1 MEKEIWKQVKGFE
14 DYEIS
19 NLGNIRSYNKTS
31 DKHIHKT
38 IKINHTKEG
47 YEVITLSKTRKYLI
61 HRLVAETFIDNPD
74 NKKEVNHKDL
84 NKSNNKV
91 SNLEWVSHSENM
103 KHAYVNGVVKM
114 PEGGKKTQWKRVLT
128 DEQVREIRN
137 TYIPHDKNFGM
148 KALAKKYGVSESV
161 IKKVANRVSYRDVE

>member
-1 MEKEIWKQVKGFE
+1 MTNEIWKQIKGFE

-19 NLGNIRSYNKTS
+19 NLGNIRSYNKTA
-31 DKHIHKT
+31 DTHIHKT
-38 IKINHTKEG
+38 MRINHTKEG
-47 YEVITLSKTRKYLI
+47 YEVVTLTKTRKYLI
-61 HRLVAETFIDNPD
+61 HRLVAETFIKNPK

-84 NKSNNKV
+84 NKQNNCAD
-91 SNLEWVSHSENM
+91 NLEWVSHSENM
-103 KHAYVNGVVKM
+103 KHAYKNGVIKI

-137 TYIPHDKNFGM
+137 IYIPHDKTYGM

-161 IKKVANRVSYRDVE
+161 IKKVAHNVSYKDVK